1 MAKYNMR
8 KHHDIWTLGVQL
20 FTLFQLQQSPLRE
33 YQDEVITIPTRN
45 APGNDDGMVE
55 KRLES
60 SLDANEVQYEQI
72 ARSYE
77 ELTAFEGDIFDDYV
91 SKIGMYSFPEI
102 LMGKTD
108 KKATDRDKK
117 KVYEIPN
124 ESGIKRFELYHRGYV
139 DVHLAYEMDIIDKI
153 NPLIYYD
160 PCDTNDMKLRDISS
174 VNEVDEEW
182 DYRNEDAAR
191 KVGIDKELEQSKP
204 SMHDMQSIPSTSA
217 PQIGTIKNTLTDTI
231 LQNGL
236 KDRTESIDINPNDLS
251 RPLLIEHYQLHYS
264 ERVNSTTSHGEVRR
278 QYKERDVKLFEDLVC
293 EYNVNSTPP
302 KTEDHD
308 SSLVS
313 NKKAKR
319 EQLASQSLREEE
331 NRAYVDD
338 LDVHRESRMKY
349 KVKMASLNP
358 EIEGINAERKAMN
371 EHDVCRL
378 DHDSVM
384 DALNDVVQL
393 EDFLYLC
400 ETYVDHEDSDPDY
413 AVRFDANDCE
423 ESEQGKLEREDN
435 QDEMFNIGGFDYST
449 QEEEEIDLN
458 STEFCKESEEA
469 LAVVRRVA
477 KIGQQSLV
485 NSVCNMRNDWVDEE
499 PNEQQLSQSD
509 EQSDEHN
516 LSKSEAPEHD
526 LPSDYASKEEE
537 VKDNGEENLIDESES
552 EVKVFEEEEKLAWNK
567 EEMIKS
573 EPFEREWKDGALI
586 KIKTDNV
593 GKSDQLILPKFV
605 AACEQILIT
614 DNVYLVDDFD
624 RMRAYHSDPQ
634 TSQIKKQQKQENEEE
649 FNGKEAV
656 QERCAMLHFEDE
668 NSEYYGDAMN
678 EIDKKAND
686 IFCNAFHIKPVQLID
701 LNANTF
707 LHLMTKQKFGM
718 TKEVVQSLR
727 YVSDTRMTNKNGHTF
742 LQIAAKN
749 NQEYIYR
756 AVMDDSSLYGSNVI
770 QIKEGQCV
778 IQRVVHEKEP
788 DYAGA
793 AYLVIKCSIPLDEEV
808 VSREELSTKYEE
820 QKAKR
825 GDKMRQLEN
834 AHVDTQ
840 EENDRDCEDETLGWI
855 VTKVHYD
862 PKKRGKPLYNIM
874 NSITA
879 ATHERVNKGHI
890 QLHNKP
896 RESYKQMTEH
906 PYNKLMDLKRME
918 KKKIVDDKV
927 NQDVYECDVEC
938 DILAIEE
945 LNEANEYVNLTTV
958 SYSVTALKQEYEK
971 GWIVDKEEMRE
982 PLTRRLNKVRAMIE
996 EVVQNLKEE
1005 KDQVNKG
1012 KVLQEDIRNY
1022 VGFCLKDGVPITIK
1036 RHLIECKK
1044 RRLIVD
1050 KYAIDLVKQTT
1061 EIIMKI
1067 RSIHADYVKKNLW
1080 IGKILRDYSISI
1092 EHSVFELNYALMR
1105 KRKVRVLCY
1114 QKMKQIAVIMQHLL
1128 VILTKVL

>member
-1 MAKYNMR
+1 MDDGRENYEEMKSDWNEHAASKVKTYDIIKEYRNTEKRRSLLSESRHYQKSIYFICICMWLAWIISSASNINCGI
-8 KHHDIWTLGVQL
+8 HHDNGIVSQPNLNDDTNIRQDNVRPHDRRNTFWINMDDREVPIKLYESSGIPIHLIPTLT
-20 FTLFQLQQSPLRE
+20 TLNKIEGNKHEESTKYTHVAASGLSHSLENKILKQHIPNKRVKDAFAEETREEFLNKEGSNSHYEVISELKEYEESEAGEMMEFSNNKWDPNEIKIETVKVVREENKYDATTKQSE
-33 YQDEVITIPTRN
+33 EDDEVITIPTRN
-45 APGNDDGMVE
+45 APGNGDDMVE

-139 DVHLAYEMDIIDKI
+139 DVHLAYKMDITDKI

-701 LNANTF
+701 LNVNTF

-778 IQRVVHEKEP
+778 IQRVVNEKEP

-879 ATHERVNKGHI
+879 A
-890 QLHNKP
+890 
-896 RESYKQMTEH
+896 
-906 PYNKLMDLKRME
+906 
-918 KKKIVDDKV
+918 
-927 NQDVYECDVEC
+927 
-938 DILAIEE
+938 
-945 LNEANEYVNLTTV
+945 
-958 SYSVTALKQEYEK
+958 
-971 GWIVDKEEMRE
+971 
-982 PLTRRLNKVRAMIE
+982 
-996 EVVQNLKEE
+996 
-1005 KDQVNKG
+1005 
-1012 KVLQEDIRNY
+1012 
-1022 VGFCLKDGVPITIK
+1022 
-1036 RHLIECKK
+1036 
-1044 RRLIVD
+1044 
-1050 KYAIDLVKQTT
+1050 
-1061 EIIMKI
+1061 
-1067 RSIHADYVKKNLW
+1067 
-1080 IGKILRDYSISI
+1080 
-1092 EHSVFELNYALMR
+1092 
-1105 KRKVRVLCY
+1105 
-1114 QKMKQIAVIMQHLL
+1114 
-1128 VILTKVL
+1128 